1 MGSFLQDNEFLDSD
15 ALHTSKSA
23 LGACSPI
30 AHSVFGS
37 DACCARL
44 KFQLLNALIN
54 STLLTCAHVVSQRFL
69 HSALP
74 KYFTSEYCAAC
85 MVNRIL
91 NARATLKEKFG
102 NF

>member
-1 MGSFLQDNEFLDSD
+1 MGGFLQDNEGLDSD

-54 STLLTCAHVVSQRFL
+54 STLLTCAHVVCPSASYIRRFQSIL
-69 HSALP
+69 HQSTAP
-74 KYFTSEYCAAC
+74 HAW
-85 MVNRIL
+85 
-91 NARATLKEKFG
+91 
-102 NF
+102 